1 MTKLILLDRDGVINF
16 DSPDYIKGPAEW
28 RPLPGSLEA
37 IAQLRGAGYLVGIC
51 SNHAGVARGKLSD
64 TDLDAIH
71 DKMLAAVAQAGGD
84 LNAVQYCRHHPDT
97 GCKCRKPQPGM
108 LLAAMRELAM
118 SPDDTLF
125 VGDSLSDVQASLA
138 AKCQP
143 VLVRTGNGRNAEAA
157 AILLTELRIYDDL
170 SAFVQEL
177 LR

>member
-51 SNHAGVARGKLSD
+51 SNQAGVARGKLSD

-97 GCKCRKPQPGM
+97 GCKCRK
-108 LLAAMRELAM
+108 
-118 SPDDTLF
+118 
-125 VGDSLSDVQASLA
+125 
-138 AKCQP
+138 
-143 VLVRTGNGRNAEAA
+143 GRNAEAA